1 MSDGLCAHIPTITC
15 IFIWINLG
23 VWKYVPGKKA
33 PSKIVPKKI
42 VPTFIFKLF
51 VFTSR
56 MYLETLQHMDLLG
69 ASSNGFLN
77 LPNATNNSI
86 LDVAGVLN
94 HL

>member
-1 MSDGLCAHIPTITC
+1 MSDGLCAHILPVTY

-23 VWKYVPGKKA
+23 VWKYAPGKKA
-33 PSKIVPKKI
+33 PSKIVP
-42 VPTFIFKLF
+42 TFILKLF